1 MRPFAFEEYCFFSFT
16 EVYHKQVYFYKC
28 YKVSI
33 FQAFDDI
40 DFWKCLPNF
49 LFRNWTLSLLLKK
62 SKVGS
67 VMSFP
72 VWFHLILFLSLINCI
87 INQFSLLIALIL
99 ITELEGLF
107 IYKYMVFSDAL
118 FFPRNLVLK
127 SEEIDLHVHGKKFHL
142 VCFWIN
148 GILSSGR
155 KFP

>member
-1 MRPFAFEEYCFFSFT
+1 MKNTVFSLHGGFPQT
-16 EVYHKQVYFYKC
+16 TLLLGMLQGFYFWGLW
-28 YKVSI
+28 
-33 FQAFDDI
+33 DHR
-40 DFWKCLPNF
+40 FWKCLPSF
-49 LFRNWTLSLLLKK
+49 LFRNWTLSLLLKN

-67 VMSFP
+67 VISFP
-72 VWFHLILFLSLINCI
+72 IWFQLILFFSLISCI
-87 INQFSLLIALIL
+87 INQFPLLIALIL

-148 GILSSGR
+148 DILSSGR